1 MGSITGVV
9 NSPVYLDTNVFVYA
23 LEGFERFEAFFGELF
38 KEIQDGRIKAVTS
51 ELTLAEVLVKPLA
64 DGKTEVCTAYAA
76 AVQDSE
82 GLEVV
87 PVTRDVLVEAAGI
100 RAKTGARLPDAI
112 HIATA
117 MASGC
122 QSFLTNDR
130 SIREIPD
137 MRVVFLSDIAG

>member
-1 MGSITGVV
+1 
-9 NSPVYLDTNVFVYA
+9 VYA
-23 LEGFERFEAFFGELF
+23 LEGFERFEPLLRELF
-38 KEIQDGRIKAVTS
+38 RQIQDGQLRAVTS
-51 ELTLAEVLVKPLA
+51 ELTLPEVLVKPLA

-100 RAKTGARLPDAI
+100 RAKTGIRLPDAI

-117 MASGC
+117 IVSGC
-122 QSFLTNDR
+122 QSFLTNDK

-137 MRVVFLSDIAG
+137 MKVIYLSDIAG